1 MLKNCRDFCSA
12 IKSVNLKQDS
22 LMVSYDVKD
31 LFTSIPISCTLKLLE
46 DLLKTDTSRHLRTKL
61 NPFHILKLVSF
72 CMKEGNY
79 FRFQDSFF
87 SQQDGAPMGSPLSPV
102 LAEVFME
109 HLEEKAFTSI
119 STSDAPIFFKRYVDD
134 IFAITT
140 VGKEETFLEHL
151 NSLYPTKIKLTMEK
165 EVDNKLPFL
174 DVLVIKQGNNFKTTV
189 YRKPTHSD
197 RYLHFTSHH
206 PMAVKRGIVKGMVD
220 RAHAICD
227 PTMLQSELRH
237 ITHALTANGYPNQL
251 VNSIIAKCAR
261 DNNNTNIKNST
272 TNNTV
277 LFLPYYNGVGE
288 RILKLAHSLNFK
300 VRFTS
305 SHSLRSIVR
314 SDKIK
319 VPFAGRPGVV
329 YNIRCGCNASYIGET
344 GNTLLDRYKRHMSNV
359 GRYKEAVRR
368 LKEPQTPART
378 STKRRGRPQREQPQ
392 KIMAETIKASAVV
405 EHSSQCSH
413 DLQPSIICRE
423 SRLHLR
429 RVKEALFIR
438 NNRTINRDKGVEVS
452 AVWDTL
458 ISKRKCCSLPG

>member
-1 MLKNCRDFCSA
+1 
-12 IKSVNLKQDS
+12 
-22 LMVSYDVKD
+22 
-31 LFTSIPISCTLKLLE
+31 
-46 DLLKTDTSRHLRTKL
+46 
-61 NPFHILKLVSF
+61 
-72 CMKEGNY
+72 
-79 FRFQDSFF
+79 
-87 SQQDGAPMGSPLSPV
+87 MGSPLSPV

-174 DVLVIKQGNNFKTTV
+174 DVLVIKQ
-189 YRKPTHSD
+189 
-197 RYLHFTSHH
+197 
-206 PMAVKRGIVKGMVD
+206 
-220 RAHAICD
+220 
-227 PTMLQSELRH
+227 
-237 ITHALTANGYPNQL
+237 
-251 VNSIIAKCAR
+251 
-261 DNNNTNIKNST
+261 
-272 TNNTV
+272 
-277 LFLPYYNGVGE
+277 
-288 RILKLAHSLNFK
+288 
-300 VRFTS
+300 
-305 SHSLRSIVR
+305 VR
-314 SDKIK
+314 SDKIT
-319 VPFAGRPGVV
+319 VPFDGRPGVV

-438 NNRTINRDKGVEVS
+438 NNRTINRDKGVETMQPN
-452 AVWDTL
+452 ATIL
-458 ISKRKCCSLPG
+458 LKREFYAKKTIHGCVV